1 MRQNGCFYY
10 SEVRGWIS
18 GRSCPV
24 EISLSIPRGVQW
36 FNSDFWV
43 ERCSVDCRRKL
54 RLVWN
59 SNACGKGRTN
69 YKYKYAKR
77 KQNRSIFSSCWNPSN
92 SPPTPNTPCHDLAVF
107 FFFFL
112 LLALTEKQHAIT
124 FLKQPSW
131 NLCQMS
137 VERELTYETLLHD
150 GNSTP
155 FA

>member
-107 FFFFL
+107 FFFFSVVGL
-112 LLALTEKQHAIT
+112 NWKATCYNIFETTQLEPLSNECRKRINIRNLTAWWK
-124 FLKQPSW
+124 
-131 NLCQMS
+131 
-137 VERELTYETLLHD
+137 
-150 GNSTP
+150 
-155 FA
+155 